1 MGRQH
6 LDTSRSGPSSVYARP
21 SFWRGTA
28 ERAIKTAAQAAL
40 SVLSVGEAVWQMSLS
55 QAAGIALGA
64 ALLSI
69 LTSLADPDRADTAT
83 ATGGVPA

>member
-6 LDTSRSGPSSVYARP
+6 LDRERSGEPSVYARP
-21 SFWRGTA
+21 SFWRGAA
-28 ERAIKTAAQAAL
+28 ERATKTAAQAAL
-40 SVLSVGEAVWQMSLS
+40 SVLSVGEAVWQMSLG

-64 ALLSI
+64 ALLSV

-83 ATGGVPA
+83 ATGAAS